1 MFLRI
6 DEQMVWNWL
15 EVNPKLRG
23 ISAKLTYIYQLVH
36 TGTVYVLLLHCCSV
50 QVVELLNKHL
60 FLAYALPFPMTHLG
74 ICFISVCHFSPSQT
88 SLQAREIAFHIV
100 AACKWHFTTPLIFAK
115 FTSSCFCFKL
125 FWGKCVDEGP
135 TCICRISFWIKCQIQ
150 IVGTRLHLLSLE

>member
-6 DEQMVWNWL
+6 DGQKVWNWL

-60 FLAYALPFPMTHLG
+60 FLAYALLIPMTHLG
-74 ICFISVCHFSPSQT
+74 ICFISVCHFRRVRHPFKHSNLCT
-88 SLQAREIAFHIV
+88 FHIV

-125 FWGKCVDEGP
+125 CRGKCVAEGP
-135 TCICRISFWIKCQIQ
+135 TCI
-150 IVGTRLHLLSLE
+150 VGSYFG